1 VARRDSRDLEARTD
15 TIFADFRAHL
25 SRLFGSGGVRPV
37 KGAAET
43 IHWLREHGSKVA
55 LNTGFDRTIAG
66 LIIEAVGWQSAVDSI
81 VCGDDVAEGR
91 PAPDLIFKSMERTG
105 VSAVRRVMAVGDTVL
120 DLRAAK
126 RAGAGWV
133 VGVLS
138 GAHDRS
144 QLEIEP
150 HDILIDSVAELP
162 AIIGVN
168 LR

>member
-1 VARRDSRDLEARTD
+1 
-15 TIFADFRAHL
+15 
-25 SRLFGSGGVRPV
+25 
-37 KGAAET
+37 
-43 IHWLREHGSKVA
+43 

-120 DLRAAK
+120 DLRAGK